1 MFGDGIGI
9 EISKYIVL
17 IWCMTKNGDGGCWNN
32 FNDSKG
38 IFITAQNEFR
48 KGAAWVFKL
57 KILVEYVYYNQ

>member
-9 EISKYIVL
+9 DISKYIVL

-48 KGAAWVFKL
+48 KGAA
-57 KILVEYVYYNQ
+57 